1 MYEPKVADMKKDFS
15 GKRQMKLLSKQ
26 RILFRAFAVN
36 TLLVL
41 LIWALTFVPAVMY
54 FGVWVTGVSAPMFYV
69 YAIGTLALWGLAGV
83 AIFLVPAIAVWW
95 ERRVINKQ

>member
-54 FGVWVTGVSAPMFYV
+54 FGVWENPDRDYNCACDF
-69 YAIGTLALWGLAGV
+69 
-83 AIFLVPAIAVWW
+83 
-95 ERRVINKQ
+95 

>member
-1 MYEPKVADMKKDFS
+1 MREPKVADMKKDFS

-26 RILFRAFAVN
+26 RVL
-36 TLLVL
+36 L

-69 YAIGTLALWGLAGV
+69 YAIGALALWGLAGV
-83 AIFLVPAIAVWW
+83 VIFLVPAIAVWW